1 MWLWIIC
8 SPSFFLGHTTSQKKK
23 MRCQSHCLTPQAVI
37 ARKKRKRREF
47 SHEGSL
53 WRTNWWSRRY
63 YVLRNVTAEIVSVGS
78 FYAHFTCVRKKRDRW
93 KSTMFLT
100 CLYIFFNGTSLKNL
114 KTAYIHTILFGL
126 RKWRFWIRFGKWL
139 SCENW
144 ELARVQIPSENNTI
158 ESLHNLLHCGTKK
171 IIATSLF
178 CLVCFAGFQSN
189 ITETEYRHKLK

>member
-1 MWLWIIC
+1 MIAALLRTEKRDGGNC
-8 SPSFFLGHTTSQKKK
+8 LRGFFLRTFYVRTKKTRQ
-23 MRCQSHCLTPQAVI
+23 MEIHHVSD
-37 ARKKRKRREF
+37 EF
-47 SHEGSL
+47 SVCI
-53 WRTNWWSRRY
+53 Y
-63 YVLRNVTAEIVSVGS
+63 
-78 FYAHFTCVRKKRDRW
+78 
-93 KSTMFLT
+93 
-100 CLYIFFNGTSLKNL
+100 FFNGTSLKNL